1 MRILLVDNEDAI
13 RAGMTTVLTSWGCQV
28 YSARTGHDAL
38 DILDQIDIRPQ
49 VLLVDQRLGDGE
61 TGMQVIE
68 KVRDEIN
75 DTVPAII
82 MTGEI
87 STDGIVL
94 TASDLTVI
102 HKPVEPE
109 HLHRMLRR
117 IAVACANAAA
127 S

>member
-1 MRILLVDNEDAI
+1 MNDEDAI

-28 YSARTGHDAL
+28 YSARSGHDVL
-38 DILDQIDIRPQ
+38 DILDQIDMRPQ

-87 STDGIVL
+87 GADGIGL
-94 TASDLTVI
+94 SAPDLSII

-117 IAVACANAAA
+117 IALASINTAA